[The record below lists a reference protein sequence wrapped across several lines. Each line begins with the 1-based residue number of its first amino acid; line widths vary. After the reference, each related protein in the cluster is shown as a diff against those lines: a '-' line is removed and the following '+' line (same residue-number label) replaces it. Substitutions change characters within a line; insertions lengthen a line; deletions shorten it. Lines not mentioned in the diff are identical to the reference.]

1 LYGPTLTSNGIAL
14 RAPAP
19 EEIAILATGWQ
30 TNHDID
36 PYVEN
41 GDRLG
46 SVEGRIETLGVWR
59 TSERRIVW
67 LIQRDQDV
75 VGMTNMRDI
84 EWIDRTATTGMH
96 VYPRFRRQGIA
107 TAVVAM
113 RARYAFAELGLNKLH
128 TDTWDENVAMKRALL
143 KAGYREVGIRR
154 KEFYRGGT
162 WHDMWLG
169 ELLREDWERRQTRDA
184 HPRCGSRI

>member
-1 LYGPTLTSNGIAL
+1 MYGPTLTANGITL

-19 EEIAILATGWQ
+19 DQIPLLAAGWQ
-30 TNHDID
+30 ADHDEN

-41 GDRLG
+41 GDRFGDQAGREEMLG
-46 SVEGRIETLGVWR
+46 AWR

-67 LIQRDQDV
+67 LIQRDRDV
-75 VGMTNMRDI
+75 VGMTNLRDI
-84 EWIDRTATTGMH
+84 EWIDRSATTGMH

-107 TAVVAM
+107 TEVVAM

-143 KAGYREVGIRR
+143 KAGYREIGIRR
-154 KEFYRGGT
+154 KEFHRGGT
-162 WHDMWLG
+162 WHDLWLG
-169 ELLREDWERRQTRDA
+169 ELLREDWELRQ
-184 HPRCGSRI
+184 PS